1 MDSTLW
7 EYFNKQSVEVSQYFM
22 FLKRLEQKTMIIDN
36 YQLYVGDINADQR
49 IDKNDQIYFNTD
61 IEKTLKAN
69 GFLLLYNLVEGT
81 MRRAIEYIFD
91 YLDSHQVDFDVLRRE
106 LKIVVLKNIKKRSPE
121 KIIDKIDKISLDIII
136 ETWDNDD
143 IFSGNIDAKK
153 IKDVAKTYGF
163 SSKTSPQR
171 TQNGEHLLLIKN
183 HRNDL
188 AHGLKSFN
196 DIGKDTTAIE
206 LFKIKNIV
214 IIYLREIIINIE
226 TYLANQEYLRNP
238 VNSP

>member
-7 EYFNKQSVEVSQYFM
+7 AYFNKQSVEVSQYFM
-22 FLKRLEQKTMIIDN
+22 FLKRLEQKTTMIDN
-36 YQLYVGDINADQR
+36 YKLCIGDINASTM
-49 IDKNDQIYFNTD
+49 IHKYEQIYFNTD

-91 YLDSHQVDFDVLRRE
+91 YLDTHQVNFDVLRRE
-106 LKIVVLKNIKKRSPE
+106 MKIVILKNIQKRSPA

-136 ETWDNDD
+136 ETWNNDD
-143 IFSGNIDAKK
+143 VFSGNIDAKK
-153 IKDVAKTYGF
+153 IKDVAQTYGF
-163 SSKTSPQR
+163 SSKVSPRR
-171 TQNGEHLLLIKN
+171 TQNSEDLLSIKN

-196 DIGKDTTAIE
+196 DIGRDTTAKE
-206 LFKIKNIV
+206 LFIIKNRV
-214 IIYLREIIINIE
+214 IIYLRQIIINIE
-226 TYLANQEYLRNP
+226 NYLANQEYLKTP
-238 VNSP
+238 